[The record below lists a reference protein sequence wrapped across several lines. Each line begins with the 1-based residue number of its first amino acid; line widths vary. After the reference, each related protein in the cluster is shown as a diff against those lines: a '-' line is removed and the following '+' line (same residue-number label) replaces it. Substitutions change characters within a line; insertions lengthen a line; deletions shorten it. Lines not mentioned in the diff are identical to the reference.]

1 MSFQILKIV
10 LYSTNGATR
19 VLALRPNAV
28 NIITGASKTGKS
40 ALIHI
45 VNYCLGRKTSNIPEG
60 VILQSVSW
68 FGVHLLRGEDELA
81 QARLLRKPFILKKVG
96 ASNCLIS
103 MISHRILIEM
113 V

>member
-28 NIITGASKTGKS
+28 NIIAGASKTGKS

-45 VNYCLGRKTSNIPEG
+45 VNYCLARLSRFSQAKFFIEIAFYSNI
-60 VILQSVSW
+60 
-68 FGVHLLRGEDELA
+68 
-81 QARLLRKPFILKKVG
+81 
-96 ASNCLIS
+96 N
-103 MISHRILIEM
+103 
-113 V
+113 